1 MLWRLIAGASIALAS
16 VNAVAEET
24 VKIGLILPM
33 TGAGESPRGP
43 MTIDPETRD
52 VISNIYMRRV
62 ERVNGELWNIEFATV
77 ENVKDPVKAGK
88 K

>member
-1 MLWRLIAGASIALAS
+1 MAPRANWKGHLRLSL
-16 VNAVAEET
+16 
-24 VKIGLILPM
+24 GL
-33 TGAGESPRGP
+33 RQV
-43 MTIDPETRD
+43 DETRD

-77 ENVKDPVKAGK
+77 ENVKDPVKAAK